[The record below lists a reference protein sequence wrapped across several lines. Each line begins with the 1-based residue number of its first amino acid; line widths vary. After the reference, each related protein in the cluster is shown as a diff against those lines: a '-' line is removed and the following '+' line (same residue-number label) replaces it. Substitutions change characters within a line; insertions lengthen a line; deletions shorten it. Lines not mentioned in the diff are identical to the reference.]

1 MTRDQNDTPF
11 LYYRKNPHIAP
22 ARLQQCQRHVRV
34 PLFTGHNTSE
44 MVYLRGL
51 KSRQLRR
58 IIQTVMAHQKF
69 STWRSQRARM
79 SICYYFVQR
88 PPGIITQDRLDETE
102 VGMALLNR
110 ETIKKRI
117 LRKLLSF
124 LSERKNVQEDA
135 KWSAF
140 SHLIVN
146 PTWRCGLGFDS

>member
-1 MTRDQNDTPF
+1 
-11 LYYRKNPHIAP
+11 
-22 ARLQQCQRHVRV
+22 
-34 PLFTGHNTSE
+34 
-44 MVYLRGL
+44 
-51 KSRQLRR
+51 
-58 IIQTVMAHQKF
+58 
-69 STWRSQRARM
+69 M